1 MKVLLDE
8 MLTGL
13 KDHLDIL
20 GWDVFTVDDI
30 GLKGSD
36 DKNIAQYA
44 YDNDF
49 ILVSEDRKPTEFLKL
64 LGGKYLHVDSP
75 MIVRMIMK
83 ELKEKYPE

>member
-20 GWDVFTVDDI
+20 GWDVSTVDDI

-49 ILVSEDRKPTEFLKL
+49 ILVSEDRKPIEFLKL
-64 LGGKYLHVDSP
+64 LGGRYLHVDST
-75 MIVRMIMK
+75 MIVRTIMK
-83 ELKEKYPE
+83 ELEEKYPE